1 MSATA
6 VPAPTPRAIPLL
18 GDVPLTVVEVLR
30 HELDARFAP
39 VAVAGLDG
47 EVQQRAGRGGH
58 RIHIRGALVGPDA
71 HDDLAGLQEAAANGE
86 ELDFSA
92 DITAALDLTA
102 VVITDLV
109 AEAVAGSTHRID
121 YALWLAESPPLPPP
135 AELGGFGGLG
145 GLGGL
150 ELGDLGFD
158 TDILG
163 ELAGLA
169 DAVMGAVDDALDLVD
184 ALGALSGLAD
194 LSLDG
199 VLEPLGGSVAK
210 VAGAGQAFRDAA
222 GTLGEVLGS

>member
-1 MSATA
+1 VSAVD
-6 VPAPTPRAIPLL
+6 VPAPEPRAIPLL

-30 HELDARFAP
+30 HELDARFTP
-39 VAVAGLDG
+39 IAVTGLDG
-47 EVQQRAGRGGH
+47 EVQQWAGRGGH

-71 HDDLAGLQEAAANGE
+71 HDDLAGLQAAAGSGE

-92 DITAALDLTA
+92 DITTSLDLTA

-109 AEAVAGSTHRID
+109 AEAVAGHPDRIA

-135 AELGGFGGLG
+135 AELGGIGGIGGLG
-145 GLGGL
+145 GLG
-150 ELGDLGFD
+150 LGDLGFD

-169 DAVMGAVDDALDLVD
+169 DAVMAAVDDALDLVD

-194 LSLDG
+194 LTLDG
-199 VLEPLGGSVAK
+199 VLEPLDGSIGK
-210 VAGAGQAFRDAA
+210 VAGAGQAFRRAADA
-222 GTLGEVLGS
+222 LGEVLGS